1 VTDAPHRNGHRRR
14 SPSIAVVGGGF
25 GGVGAITMLRRAG
38 YDDVTVFE
46 RGERVGGVWH
56 HNTYPGA
63 ACDVPSHLYE
73 FSFAPNP
80 RWSRR
85 FAPQAEIQTY
95 LEDVARRH
103 GVLGRIRTATE
114 VQDARW
120 DAERATWV
128 LQTSAGT
135 HEADVLLTACGQ
147 LSVPTVPAIP
157 GLESFQGPAFH
168 TARWRHDVEL
178 AGRRVAVVG
187 SGCSAIQVVPA
198 IQPIVEHVDVYQ
210 RSPGWTIPK
219 MDYAYSERA
228 QQLFERFPALQRLD
242 RAAIFGFMEIGAA
255 AMTGQ
260 RWLLPPVRALARRQI
275 TKAIDDPELRAKVT
289 PADEVGCKRLML
301 TDEWYP
307 TLTKPNVDLVAER
320 IAEVTATGVRTEDG
334 VERRADV
341 LVLATGFK
349 SHGFVAPMQITGAD
363 GRTLADEW
371 AQVARAYLGM
381 SVPGFP
387 NLFLLYGPNTNGGTG
402 SVIYTIEA
410 GMGHV
415 IAALEEMA
423 RADAR
428 SIEVRR
434 ETAEAFDRELRAALA
449 GTVWHSGCT
458 NWYVDE
464 NGNDPNQWP
473 WLWSSYRRRTAR
485 IEPGTYELTA
495 G

>member
-1 VTDAPHRNGHRRR
+1 VSGTPDRNGHRG

-25 GGVGAITMLRRAG
+25 GGVGAVTMLHRAG

-85 FAPQAEIQTY
+85 FAPQPEIQAY

-103 GVLGRIRTATE
+103 GVLERIRTGTE

-120 DAERATWV
+120 DGERGTWV
-128 LQTSAGT
+128 LQTSAGP
-135 HEADVLLTACGQ
+135 HEADVLVTACGQ
-147 LSVPTVPAIP
+147 LSVPTVPPIP
-157 GLESFQGPAFH
+157 GVDSFEGPAFH

-187 SGCSAIQVVPA
+187 TGCSAIQVVPA

-228 QQLFERFPALQRLD
+228 QRLFERFPALQRLD
-242 RAAIFGFMEIGAA
+242 RAAIFAFMEIGAA
-255 AMTGQ
+255 AMTGR

-275 TKAIDDPELRAKVT
+275 AKAIDDRELRDKVT

-307 TLTKPNVDLVAER
+307 TLTKPNVELVADR

-349 SHGFVAPMQITGAD
+349 SHGFVAPMQIAGAD
-363 GRTLADEW
+363 GRTLAHEW

-415 IAALEEMA
+415 IAALDELG

-428 SIEVRR
+428 AIEVRP
-434 ETAEAFDRELRAALA
+434 EAAEAFDRELRAALA

-473 WLWSSYRRRTAR
+473 WLWSTYRRRTAR
-485 IEPGTYELTA
+485 IEPGTYELSTS
-495 G
+495 